1 MVEQAMKTLSFEDLG
16 LTPPLQKAVS
26 EMGFEEPTPIQSLA
40 IPAVRDGKDVI
51 GQAHTGTGKTAAY
64 GIPLLEKIEISK
76 PAIQALVLCPSRELA
91 IQVSEELRRL
101 AIHLTNLSVI
111 PVYGGQPIERQF
123 AALRKGVHVV
133 IATPGRLLDHLQRG
147 TIRLDNVKMVVLDEA
162 DEMLDMGFSEDV
174 EAILRRLPKVRQT
187 VLFSATIS
195 PAIRKLAEKHLN
207 QPFPVKVMHEQ
218 LTVPGIEQRYLE
230 VGDTMKPEALSRMID
245 FYNPRLTLVFCN
257 TKRKVDEVV
266 SNLQARGYQAE
277 GLHGDMNQAQRERV
291 MTRVRAGS
299 TDILVATDVAAR
311 GIDIEQVELVV
322 NYDVPQDPEYYVHR
336 IGRTGRAGRSGRSIT
351 FVSGR
356 EVWKLKDIQKFA
368 NIRIMPHPIP
378 TDNQIAEQRATKLLT
393 RVRAEMAR
401 GGLEP
406 YIPRVEQ
413 LMGEEFTSLDVAAAL
428 MKIHMAPLGTETK
441 KEEQQGE
448 RTGRPGTY
456 KTQGRYPDSRRKKRN
471 YRS

>member
-1 MVEQAMKTLSFEDLG
+1 MKTLSFEDLG
-16 LTPPLQKAVS
+16 LTLPLQKAVS

-40 IPAVRDGKDVI
+40 IPAVRDGRDVI

-64 GIPLLEKIEISK
+64 GIPLLEKIEIPR
-76 PAIQALVLCPSRELA
+76 PAIQALVLCPTRELA

-101 AIHLTNLSVI
+101 AIHLKNLSVI

-133 IATPGRLLDHLQRG
+133 IATPGRLLDHAERG

-174 EAILRRLPKVRQT
+174 EAILRRLPKERQT

-195 PAIRKLAEKHLN
+195 PEIRKLAEKYLN
-207 QPFPVKVMHEQ
+207 QPFPVKVLHEQ

-230 VGDTMKPEALSRMID
+230 VGDPMKSEALSRMID

-311 GIDIEQVELVV
+311 GIDIEQVEWWS
-322 NYDVPQDPEYYVHR
+322 
-336 IGRTGRAGRSGRSIT
+336 TTMS
-351 FVSGR
+351 
-356 EVWKLKDIQKFA
+356 
-368 NIRIMPHPIP
+368 
-378 TDNQIAEQRATKLLT
+378 
-393 RVRAEMAR
+393 
-401 GGLEP
+401 
-406 YIPRVEQ
+406 
-413 LMGEEFTSLDVAAAL
+413 
-428 MKIHMAPLGTETK
+428 
-441 KEEQQGE
+441 
-448 RTGRPGTY
+448 PG
-456 KTQGRYPDSRRKKRN
+456 P
-471 YRS
+471 

>member
-1 MVEQAMKTLSFEDLG
+1 MVERAMKTLSFEDLG
-16 LTPPLQKAVS
+16 LTLPLQKAVS

-40 IPAVRDGKDVI
+40 IPAVRDGRDVI

-64 GIPLLEKIEISK
+64 GIPLLEKIEIPR
-76 PAIQALVLCPSRELA
+76 PAIQALVLCPTRELA

-101 AIHLTNLSVI
+101 AIHLKNLSVI

-162 DEMLDMGFSEDV
+162 DEMLDMGFSDDV
-174 EAILRRLPKVRQT
+174 EAILRRLPKDRQT

-195 PAIRKLAEKHLN
+195 PEIRKLAEKYLN
-207 QPFPVKVMHEQ
+207 QPFPVKVIHEQ

-230 VGDTMKPEALSRMID
+230 VGDAMKSEALSRMID

-336 IGRTGRAGRSGRSIT
+336 IGRTGRAGRSGRAIT

-368 NIRIMPHPIP
+368 KIRIMPHPIP

-393 RVRAEMAR
+393 KVRAEMDK

-428 MKIHMAPLGTETK
+428 MKIQMAPLGTETK
-441 KEEQQGE
+441 KEEPEE
-448 RTGRPGTY
+448 RKTRPSTY
-456 KTQGRYPDSRRKKRN
+456 KSQGRYPDSRRKKRN
-471 YRS
+471 FRS

>member
-1 MVEQAMKTLSFEDLG
+1 MK
-16 LTPPLQKAVS
+16 
-26 EMGFEEPTPIQSLA
+26 
-40 IPAVRDGKDVI
+40 
-51 GQAHTGTGKTAAY
+51 
-64 GIPLLEKIEISK
+64 
-76 PAIQALVLCPSRELA
+76 VL
-91 IQVSEELRRL
+91 
-101 AIHLTNLSVI
+101 
-111 PVYGGQPIERQF
+111 
-123 AALRKGVHVV
+123 
-133 IATPGRLLDHLQRG
+133 
-147 TIRLDNVKMVVLDEA
+147 
-162 DEMLDMGFSEDV
+162 
-174 EAILRRLPKVRQT
+174 
-187 VLFSATIS
+187 
-195 PAIRKLAEKHLN
+195 
-207 QPFPVKVMHEQ
+207 HEQ

-230 VGDTMKPEALSRMID
+230 VGDPMKSEALSRMID
-245 FYNPRLTLVFCN
+245 FYNPRITLVFCN

-336 IGRTGRAGRSGRSIT
+336 IGRTGRAGRSGRAIT

-368 NIRIMPHPIP
+368 KIRIMPHPIP

-393 RVRAEMAR
+393 RVRAEMDK

-428 MKIHMAPLGTETK
+428 MKIQMAPLVTETK
-441 KEEQQGE
+441 KEEQEE
-448 RTGRPGTY
+448 RKTRPGPY
-456 KTQGRYPDSRRKKRN
+456 KSQGRYPDSRRKKRN
-471 YRS
+471 FRS

>member
-1 MVEQAMKTLSFEDLG
+1 MKTLSFEDLG
-16 LTPPLQKAVS
+16 LSLPLQKAVS

-40 IPAVRDGKDVI
+40 IPAVRDGRDVI

-64 GIPLLEKIEISK
+64 GIPLLEKVDVAK
-76 PAIQALVLCPSRELA
+76 PAIQALVLCPTRELA

-101 AIHLTNLSVI
+101 AIHLKNMSVI

-123 AALRKGVHVV
+123 AALRKGVQVV

-147 TIRLDNVKMVVLDEA
+147 TIRLDQVRMVVLDEA
-162 DEMLDMGFSEDV
+162 DEMLDMGFSDDV
-174 EAILRRLPKVRQT
+174 EAILRRLPKDRQT

-195 PAIRKLAEKHLN
+195 PEIRQLAEKYLN
-207 QPFPVKVMHEQ
+207 QPFPVKVLHEQ

-230 VGDTMKPEALSRMID
+230 VGDPMKPEALSRMID

-266 SNLQARGYQAE
+266 STLQARGYQAE
-277 GLHGDMNQAQRERV
+277 GLHGDMNQTQRERV

-299 TDILVATDVAAR
+299 TDILIATDVAAR

-368 NIRIMPHPIP
+368 KIRIMPHPIP
-378 TDNQIAEQRATKLLT
+378 TDNQIAEQRAAKLLT
-393 RVRAEMAR
+393 RVRAEMDK

-413 LMGEEFTSLDVAAAL
+413 LMGDDFTSLDVAAAL
-428 MKIHMAPLGTETK
+428 MKIQMAPLGGEPK
-441 KEEQQGE
+441 KEGQEAGKS
-448 RTGRPGTY
+448 RPGPSRS
-456 KTQGRYPDSRRKKRN
+456 QGRYPDSRRKKRN

>member
-1 MVEQAMKTLSFEDLG
+1 MVERAMKTLSFEDLG
-16 LTPPLQKAVS
+16 LTLPLQKAVS

-40 IPAVRDGKDVI
+40 IPAVRDGRDVI

-64 GIPLLEKIEISK
+64 GIPLLEKIDIPK
-76 PAIQALVLCPSRELA
+76 PAIQALVLCPTRELA

-101 AIHLTNLSVI
+101 AIHLKNLSVI

-162 DEMLDMGFSEDV
+162 DEMLDMGFSDDV
-174 EAILRRLPKVRQT
+174 EAILRRLPKDRQT

-195 PAIRKLAEKHLN
+195 PEIRKLAEKYLN
-207 QPFPVKVMHEQ
+207 QPFPVKVLHEQ

-230 VGDTMKPEALSRMID
+230 VGDPMKSEALSRMID

-336 IGRTGRAGRSGRSIT
+336 IGRTGRAGRSGRAIT

-368 NIRIMPHPIP
+368 KIRIMPHPIP
-378 TDNQIAEQRATKLLT
+378 TDTQIAEQRATKLLT
-393 RVRAEMAR
+393 RVRAEMDK

-428 MKIHMAPLGTETK
+428 MKIQMAPLVTETK
-441 KEEQQGE
+441 KEEQEE
-448 RTGRPGTY
+448 RQSRPGPY
-456 KTQGRYPDSRRKKRN
+456 KSQGRYPDSRRKKRN
-471 YRS
+471 FRS